1 MRWFLTLGL
10 VALSAVN
17 GPVIAEDAAP
27 HMDHGGQVFNMIKTE
42 VDYTGDHG
50 GVFSWEVDGW
60 IGGDRERVWLRSEG
74 EIEDGDVHDAEAQIY
89 YGWNV
94 DPFWDALIGVRQDFE
109 PDSKTYLAAS
119 LVGLAPYFFET
130 EASVF
135 LSDEG
140 EVSARFEQ
148 SLDILVTQ
156 RLILEPHVEVNAYAQ
171 DVPERGIGAGL
182 SDVEV
187 GIQVRYEFDRQFAPY
202 VDLVWD
208 RKLGE
213 TASVARAAGDDV
225 ESTTMRV
232 GLRVW
237 F

>member
-1 MRWFLTLGL
+1 
-10 VALSAVN
+10 
-17 GPVIAEDAAP
+17 
-27 HMDHGGQVFNMIKTE
+27 
-42 VDYTGDHG
+42 
-50 GVFSWEVDGW
+50 
-60 IGGDRERVWLRSEG
+60 GDRERVWLRSEG

-140 EVSARFEQ
+140 EVSARFKQ

-156 RLILEPHVEVNAYAQ
+156 RLILEPYAEVNAYAQ
-171 DVPERGIGAGL
+171 DVPDRGIGAGI

-187 GIQVRYEFDRQFAPY
+187 GLQVRYEFDRQFAPY

-213 TASVARAAGDDV
+213 TASIARAAGEDV
-225 ESTTMRV
+225 ESTTVRV